1 MKLNLA
7 TVLGVICSVGSIFA
21 QDTLIIQE
29 NALGQCT
36 YDGVVVTSSSSITG
50 WTGPGFIDA
59 ASGIGTTISWEIWV
73 PQAGDYQFT
82 WRYAFGGTAT
92 NYRDGRLIVDG
103 NPVIDTVYFPYTST
117 WSNWQVLPPVIV
129 HLTAGDHKIR
139 LEALWKSGLANI
151 DYFMVIGASP
161 MPADCTPQYVIS
173 VHSNNPAWGTVWYTP
188 VREYYDQGTLVTMHA
203 TPSPGYFFESWTGAE
218 PSNDTVFTFA
228 VKSNVHATA
237 RFLPNGTVQDPA
249 LTGYATV
256 QDDRGT
262 TYLVTGGALGDTI
275 TVTSLAELQ
284 TYLGDTLP
292 HVVKFSGTLSGNA
305 KINVKSDKTL
315 LGTDKAHLRGIALEV
330 NQARNVIIRN
340 LTISHVRD
348 TLVTND
354 ALEINSGSQNIWID
368 HCEFYSDRDHD
379 KDYYDGLLDI
389 KNGSTFITVSWSIFH
404 DHYKVCLVSSGDEQF
419 IDTVARLT
427 FHHNYFYNCESRL
440 PMIRFGKAH
449 IYNNY
454 YRDCHNAIDSRMG
467 ACLKIEGNY
476 FDNVYRAVFDQGS
489 TIPGKAKLLDNYF
502 GTSIVQTLP
511 ECDFAIP
518 YPYALD
524 STAAVP
530 RIVLDGV
537 PTATKV
543 RLLNQKPTQF
553 SLLPNYPNPCNQS
566 TIIPYTLPRP
576 AHVELT
582 VYNLN
587 GQKIA
592 CLLDRE
598 QPAGY
603 YTITWDTGNMSAGI
617 YFLNLTA
624 ENFRQV
630 RKCLILK

>member
-1 MKLNLA
+1 
-7 TVLGVICSVGSIFA
+7 
-21 QDTLIIQE
+21 
-29 NALGQCT
+29 
-36 YDGVVVTSSSSITG
+36 
-50 WTGPGFIDA
+50 
-59 ASGIGTTISWEIWV
+59 
-73 PQAGDYQFT
+73 
-82 WRYAFGGTAT
+82 
-92 NYRDGRLIVDG
+92 
-103 NPVIDTVYFPYTST
+103 
-117 WSNWQVLPPVIV
+117 
-129 HLTAGDHKIR
+129 
-139 LEALWKSGLANI
+139 
-151 DYFMVIGASP
+151 
-161 MPADCTPQYVIS
+161 
-173 VHSNNPAWGTVWYTP
+173 
-188 VREYYDQGTLVTMHA
+188 
-203 TPSPGYFFESWTGAE
+203 
-218 PSNDTVFTFA
+218 
-228 VKSNVHATA
+228 
-237 RFLPNGTVQDPA
+237 
-249 LTGYATV
+249 
-256 QDDRGT
+256 
-262 TYLVTGGALGDTI
+262 
-275 TVTSLAELQ
+275 
-284 TYLGDTLP
+284 
-292 HVVKFSGTLSGNA
+292 
-305 KINVKSDKTL
+305 VKSDKTL

-354 ALEINSGSQNIWID
+354 ALEINNGSQNIWID

-389 KNGSTFITVSWSIFH
+389 KNGSTFITVSWSAFH

-537 PTATKV
+537 PNATKV
-543 RLLNQKPTQF
+543 RPLNQKPTQF

-566 TIIPYTLPRP
+566 TIIPYTLPHP

-587 GQKIA
+587 GQQIA
-592 CLLDRE
+592 RLVDRE
-598 QPAGY
+598 QPTGY
-603 YTITWDTGNMSAGI
+603 YTITWDTGNVSAGI
-617 YFLNLTA
+617 YFLKLTA